1 MWTVKF
7 GEVHSD
13 VFASRLLLAV
23 GYLTEPTYFV
33 NRGST
38 RRQCTGHECVWSEI
52 RVNGRVGRIVRVPAE

>member
-38 RRQCTGHECVWSEI
+38 RRQCTGHECMV
-52 RVNGRVGRIVRVPAE
+52 